1 MVGFFN
7 SAAKKADGSFYQD
20 VFFKSPAGLCILTH
34 PDFEIKLVNESFAK
48 IFGKTKRD
56 ITGKLFVC
64 IWEKCHERD
73 IFFTTLRK
81 EGAVNGVVYGGVL
94 FSGTVLDEGNYII
107 SAVRIKK
114 E

>member
-48 IFGKTKRD
+48 VFGKTKRD

-64 IWEKCHERD
+64 VWEKCPERD
-73 IFFTTLRK
+73 EFFTTLRK
-81 EGAVNGVVYGGVL
+81 EGSVNCIVCGDVM
-94 FSGTVLDEGNYII
+94 FSGTVMDENNYII
-107 SAVRIKK
+107 TAVRIK
-114 E
+114 